1 MDSEFE
7 TYLFISPKKLIIS
20 VNDKKNFDC
29 IYIKET
35 LIDNETN
42 NLQYN
47 IIDQFLYTNIFSIEK
62 KIKNFVKK
70 INLIIASGEFFHIGL
85 SLKKNNYGQEISS
98 KTLNYVLN
106 EAKNQCKKT
115 VIGNKIIHML
125 VDGYLIDNNIYTH
138 IPTNLRCDF
147 FSLDLN
153 FICLPELII
162 KDLEKIL
169 KKYQISLNQ
178 TLNAKYL
185 KNFFKDDKLDIFNM
199 ANKIIRGS
207 NRNEVKLVDKIFEKR
222 GIFERFFDL
231 FS

>member
-1 MDSEFE
+1 M
-7 TYLFISPKKLIIS
+7 
-20 VNDKKNFDC
+20 KKN
-29 IYIKET
+29 
-35 LIDNETN
+35 
-42 NLQYN
+42 
-47 IIDQFLYTNIFSIEK
+47 K
-62 KIKNFVKK
+62 KILLKDKFDYRLRR
-70 INLIIASGEFFHIGL
+70 IFPHWIIF
-85 SLKKNNYGQEISS
+85 KKNNYGQEISS

-169 KKYQISLNQ
+169 KNIKFL
-178 TLNAKYL
+178 
-185 KNFFKDDKLDIFNM
+185 
-199 ANKIIRGS
+199 
-207 NRNEVKLVDKIFEKR
+207 
-222 GIFERFFDL
+222 
-231 FS
+231 